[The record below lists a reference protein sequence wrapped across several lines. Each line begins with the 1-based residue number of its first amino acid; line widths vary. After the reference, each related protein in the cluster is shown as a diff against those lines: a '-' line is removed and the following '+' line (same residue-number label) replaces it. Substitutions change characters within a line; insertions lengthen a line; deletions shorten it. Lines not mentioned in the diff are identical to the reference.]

1 MTLQDDGGLTVRGRA
16 FTPTELAVVR
26 EIVVKSALDS
36 RYLISKKVCAALGWH
51 QANGRPKDRS
61 CRALLQKLER
71 AGFLQLPAPRHPRPL
86 RRPIPLTSRTAPR
99 LPFALAPREV
109 GLEHFC
115 VATHIEREQRLWNEF
130 VERYHY
136 LKFGVVVGPQ
146 LKYFVQVRGELV
158 ACMAFGGA
166 AWKVEPRDRWI
177 GWSTELRKNN
187 LRYVVNNTRYLL
199 FPWINVKNLASRLLA
214 LAARRLPDD
223 WQRLYGY
230 KPCLL
235 ETFVNTDRHPGTC
248 YKAANWI
255 LVGET
260 KGRGKMDR
268 YAEAKLP
275 KKAMYV
281 YPLVPDVH
289 RVLTAATSPS
299 GHDVQQPSA
308 TTASASGQVANP

>member
-1 MTLQDDGGLTVRGRA
+1 MTFEDGDGITVRGRTFSA
-16 FTPTELAVVR
+16 TELVVVR
-26 EIVVKSALDS
+26 EIVAKSPLDS
-36 RYLISKKVCAALGWH
+36 RYQISKNVCAGLGWQ

-71 AGFLQLPAPRHPRPL
+71 AGFLQLPAPRRAQPP

-109 GLEHFC
+109 GLEHFR
-115 VATHIEREQRLWNEF
+115 VATHIEREERLWNEF

-146 LKYFVQVRGELV
+146 LKYFVEVRGEPV

-177 GWSTELRKNN
+177 GWSTEQRKNN

-199 FPWINVKNLASRLLA
+199 FPWIKVKNLASRLLA
-214 LAARRLPDD
+214 LAAKRLPDD
-223 WQRLYGY
+223 WHRIYGY
-230 KPCLL
+230 RPCLL

-255 LVGET
+255 LVGQT

-281 YPLVPDVH
+281 YRLVPDVH
-289 RVLTAATSPS
+289 SVLTAATPPS
-299 GHDVQQPSA
+299 QREAQQPAA
-308 TTASASGQVANP
+308 TTASAPRQVADP